1 MGFEKALGVS
11 REIRNIALSQG
22 LGATFPEMSQAPALA
37 GVSRTKLGGYGE
49 QHCGG
54 SRGHCLQVLLEPREL
69 GREAWVA
76 IGFLALWC
84 GDECL

>member
-37 GVSRTKLGGYGE
+37 GVSRTKLGGFGE
-49 QHCGG
+49 QHCEG
-54 SRGHCLQVLLEPREL
+54 SRGHCLQVLLETLQGYSPGVTLHSLTSR
-69 GREAWVA
+69 
-76 IGFLALWC
+76 
-84 GDECL
+84 D